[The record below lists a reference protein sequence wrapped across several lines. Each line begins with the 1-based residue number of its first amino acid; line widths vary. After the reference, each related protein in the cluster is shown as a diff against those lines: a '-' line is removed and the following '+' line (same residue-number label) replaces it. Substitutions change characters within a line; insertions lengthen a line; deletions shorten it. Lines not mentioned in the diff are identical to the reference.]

1 MFNLIRHKSA
11 FKPATVAILG
21 LGASLAL
28 ADAALASDSPYF
40 GRWTFNGAKDQKFSA
55 KGMAYKTIDVAPCG
69 DNFCGVS
76 VAADGTCGPTLFR
89 FLGEHAKN
97 DTLNGHGAWGE
108 DKKFIA
114 IQSYVDDKQKTNIHI
129 DLGDT
134 ADVGS
139 REGSEPKFY
148 ADYYVTGKATC
159 TATW

>member
-1 MFNLIRHKSA
+1 MFKLIRHSPA
-11 FKPATVAILG
+11 FKSATVAILS
-21 LGASLAL
+21 LGASLVL
-28 ADAALASDSPYF
+28 ANAASASDSPYF
-40 GRWTFNGAKDQKFSA
+40 GRWTFNGKDQKFSS
-55 KGMAYKTIDVAPCG
+55 KGVMYKTIDVAPCG

-76 VAADGTCGPTLFR
+76 VAEDGTCGPTLFR

-97 DTLNGHGAWGE
+97 ETLNGHGLWGS
-108 DKKFIA
+108 DRKFIN
-114 IQSYVDDKQKTNIHI
+114 IESYVDDKQKTNIHV